1 MVGVGIGCPDC
12 PTTHDKTRK
21 WCGPRTEGSASA
33 RHLITRPGLVQTA
46 VSASR
51 FTKALA
57 RGIVR
62 GSKFRRPRNRPA
74 MKVAVVKERR
84 AHERRVAAS
93 PDSVKQMVGMGLE
106 PVVESGAGVDA
117 CFADAAYSAAGAT
130 IVGDAAAAL
139 AAADIV
145 LKVQRPLIGGAPG
158 GADGVGE
165 PGGTDELGL
174 MKRGAALIGLL
185 QPLRHPEDVAA
196 YATAGITAFAMEL
209 MPRITRAQTMDV
221 LSSQANLAGY
231 KAVLDAAVEFGR
243 AFPMM
248 MTAAGTIKAARVL
261 VMGAGVAGLQAI
273 ATARRLGAIVS
284 ASDVRAAAKEQVE
297 SLGASFISV
306 DDEAARA
313 AETAG
318 GYAREMDEDYQRR
331 QREKITEALRRTDI
345 VICTA
350 LVPGKRAPVLLTEA
364 MVAGMAPGSVIV
376 DLAVDSGGNVEGNRP
391 GEVAV
396 TANGVRIVG
405 HLNMPSRIAV
415 DASQLYARNLLAFL
429 ALIVDK
435 EGHLRIDTSDE
446 IVKAALLTLDGAVVN
461 PAFAAEPAAAAATTT
476 GTIPGA
482 TG

>member
-1 MVGVGIGCPDC
+1 
-12 PTTHDKTRK
+12 
-21 WCGPRTEGSASA
+21 
-33 RHLITRPGLVQTA
+33 
-46 VSASR
+46 
-51 FTKALA
+51 
-57 RGIVR
+57 
-62 GSKFRRPRNRPA
+62 
-74 MKVAVVKERR
+74 MKIAIVKERR
-84 AHERRVAAS
+84 PHERRVAAS
-93 PDSVKQMVGMGLE
+93 PDSVKHMVGMGLE
-106 PVVESGAGVDA
+106 PVIESGAGADSF
-117 CFADAAYSAAGAT
+117 FADAAYSAAGAT
-130 IVGDAAAAL
+130 IAGDAAAAL

-145 LKVQRPLIGGAPG
+145 LKVQRPLIGGGAG
-158 GADGVGE
+158 GADGR
-165 PGGTDELGL
+165 DELG
-174 MKRGAALIGLL
+174 MIKRGAALIGLL
-185 QPLRHPEDVAA
+185 QPLRHPEDAAA
-196 YATAGITAFAMEL
+196 YAGAGITAFAMEL

-231 KAVLDAAVEFGR
+231 KAVLDAAAEFGR
-243 AFPMM
+243 ALPMM

-306 DDEAARA
+306 DEEAARA

-318 GYAREMDEDYQRR
+318 GYAREMGEDYQRR

-350 LVPGKRAPVLLTEA
+350 LIPGKRAPVLLTEA

-376 DLAVDSGGNVEGNRP
+376 DLAVDSGGNVEGSRP

-396 TANGVRIVG
+396 TANRVKIVG

-429 ALIVDK
+429 ALIIDK
-435 EGHLRIDTSDE
+435 EGQLRIDTSDE
-446 IVKAALLTLDGAVVN
+446 IVRSALLTLDGAVVN
-461 PAFAAEPAAAAATTT
+461 PALRPEPAATVTIPATTP